1 MLEKRGD
8 VKELKNSDWVSTST
22 FMVDITDHLQFL
34 NKQLQGR
41 NKLVTEL
48 YELFVRSS

>member
-1 MLEKRGD
+1 MLEKVGD
-8 VKELKNSDWVSTST
+8 FKELKNSDWVLDLA

-48 YELFVRSS
+48 YDAICAS